1 MLMTERFYTKR
12 ETEAGISESI
22 GFLLIFTIII
32 AGIGL
37 VSLYGYP
44 MLLQQ
49 QTNAD
54 ESIMEKNMIV
64 LQNDIKSLAY
74 KTVPYKETALKIGS
88 GTLTAYNYSH
98 SPAMRIV
105 YDSSVPYDETFQSG
119 ELLYESIS
127 AQTNISIE
135 NGAVIKQPRLVQGST
150 MLAEPRWFYDG
161 ATRTMVINLIN
172 FNTSG
177 DETLSRSGVG
187 TVRMRLNETV
197 YTSNSGS
204 NVAITYLSDYDVAWR
219 NFLMDDNGLDM
230 NNFPA
235 GSDTYTKNNV
245 NTLVVKKFYI
255 VIEAV

>member
-1 MLMTERFYTKR
+1 MTERFYTKR

-88 GTLTAYNYSH
+88 GTLTAFNYSH
-98 SPAMRIV
+98 SPTLTID
-105 YDSSVPYDETFQSG
+105 YDGTTVETFQSG
-119 ELLYESIS
+119 ELLYESLS

-161 ATRTMVINLIN
+161 ATHTMVINLIN
-172 FNTSG
+172 FNTSS

-187 TVRMRLNETV
+187 TVRMRLNETM
-197 YTSNSGS
+197 YTSTGS
-204 NVAITYLSDYDVAWR
+204 PGNLVEIRYPSHYDVAWR
-219 NFLMDDNGLDM
+219 NFLTDTNGLNM
-230 NNFPA
+230 VNGGGNL
-235 GSDTYTKNNV
+235 YTKSNV
-245 NTLVVKKFYI
+245 ATLVVKKFYI